1 MHLISMLKLEM
12 SCCGAVC
19 ITGLSVRII
28 LGRYDTI
35 SDERNSLDSNDTK
48 HMVKAIVVFG

>member
-1 MHLISMLKLEM
+1 MHLISMLKLVM